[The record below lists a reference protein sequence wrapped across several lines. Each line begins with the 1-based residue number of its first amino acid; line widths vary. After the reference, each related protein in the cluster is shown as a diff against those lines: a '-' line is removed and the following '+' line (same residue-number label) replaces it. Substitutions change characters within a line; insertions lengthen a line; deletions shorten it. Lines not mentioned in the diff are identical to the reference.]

1 MINRFIAIE
10 GNIGAGKTSLA
21 RLLAKEL
28 NAQLILEQ
36 FEKNS
41 FLPLFY
47 KDPQRYAFP
56 LEMSFLADRY
66 QQLKSKLSS
75 PELFQSTIV
84 ADYFISKSLI
94 FARKTLQDDEY
105 KLYSKLFS
113 IISSSLRKPD
123 LLVYLFSDIP
133 KLKENIRNRGRDY
146 EQIIDDEY
154 LEKIQSSY
162 FEFIHNHPNMTIV
175 IIDNSKLDFVNK
187 EEDFTKIK
195 NIILKNHSKG
205 IHRYTLE

>member
-1 MINRFIAIE
+1 MSNRFIAIE

-21 RLLAKEL
+21 RLLANEL

-47 KDPQRYAFP
+47 KEPQRYAFP

-133 KLKENIRNRGRDY
+133 RLRENIRNRGRDY
-146 EQIIDDEY
+146 EQEIDNEY

-162 FEFIHNHPNMTIV
+162 FEFIHNHSNMAIV

-187 EEDFTKIK
+187 EEDFAKLK
-195 NIILKNHSKG
+195 EIIMQKHSHG

>member
-1 MINRFIAIE
+1 MNNRFIAIE

-21 RLLAKEL
+21 RMLADDI
-28 NAQLILEQ
+28 NALLILEQ

-47 KDPQRYAFP
+47 ENQSRYAFP

-84 ADYFISKSLI
+84 SDYFISKSLI

-113 IISSSLRKPD
+113 IISSSLPKPD
-123 LLVYLFSDIP
+123 LLVYLYSDIP
-133 KLKENIRNRGRDY
+133 KLKDNIRNRGRDY
-146 EQIIDDEY
+146 EQKIDDEY
-154 LEKIQSSY
+154 LQRIQSSY
-162 FEFIHNHPNMTIV
+162 FEFIHNQSDMAII

-187 EEDFTKIK
+187 EEDFTKIR
-195 NIILKNHSKG
+195 NIILQNHSKG

>member
-1 MINRFIAIE
+1 MNNRFIAIE

-21 RLLAKEL
+21 RRLSQEL
-28 NAQLILEQ
+28 NGLLILEQ

-47 KDPQRYAFP
+47 NDPERYAFP

-75 PELFQSTIV
+75 PELFHSPIV
-84 ADYFISKSLI
+84 SDYFISKSLI

-105 KLYSKLFS
+105 KLYSKLFN
-113 IISSSLRKPD
+113 IISSSLPKPD
-123 LLVYLFSDIP
+123 LLIYLYSDIP
-133 KLKENIRNRGRDY
+133 KLQDNIRNRGRDY
-146 EQIIDDEY
+146 EQKIEDDY
-154 LEKIQSSY
+154 LEKIQTSY
-162 FEFIHNHPNMTIV
+162 FEFIHNQTDMTII
-175 IIDNSKLDFVNK
+175 IIDNSKLDFVNR

-195 NIILKNHSKG
+195 NVIFQSHSKG
-205 IHRYTLE
+205 IHRYSF

>member
-1 MINRFIAIE
+1 MNNRFIAIE

-21 RLLAKEL
+21 RLLSEEL
-28 NAQLILEQ
+28 NAILILEQ

-47 KDPQRYAFP
+47 ENPKRYAFP

-113 IISSSLRKPD
+113 IISSSIPKPD
-123 LLVYLFSDIP
+123 LLVYLYSDIP
-133 KLKENIRNRGRDY
+133 KLKENIRNRGRNY
-146 EQIIDDEY
+146 EQKIDDEY
-154 LEKIQSSY
+154 LQRIQSSY
-162 FEFIHNHPNMTIV
+162 FEFIHNQSDMSII
-175 IIDNSKLDFVNK
+175 IIDNTKLDFVNK
-187 EEDFTKIK
+187 EDDFAKIK
-195 NIILKNHSKG
+195 TIILQNHNKG
-205 IHRYTLE
+205 IHRYTLG